1 MATRADWTERLKRW
15 EKSGQ
20 TAEEF
25 ATKDKLDVKLLK
37 WWRWK
42 VGSSPT
48 EVSTMLPP
56 RFLPVHVV
64 DTVEPPT
71 RAVPPIEIA
80 LPNGRVVRVASGFDP
95 QMLERV
101 LSIVS
106 EDGPC

>member
-1 MATRADWTERLKRW
+1 MATRADWTGRLRRW

-25 ATKDKLDVKLLK
+25 ATKEKLDVKLLK

-48 EVSTMLPP
+48 EVSTTLPP

-64 DTVEPPT
+64 DTMERPT
-71 RAVPPIEIA
+71 RTPSPIEIA
-80 LPNGRVVRVASGFDP
+80 LANGRVVRVAPGFDP
-95 QMLERV
+95 RTLESV
-101 LSIVS
+101 LAIAS

>member
-1 MATRADWTERLKRW
+1 MATRAEWTRRLSRW
-15 EKSGQ
+15 KKSGQ

-25 ATKDKLDVKLLK
+25 AAKEKLDVKLLK

-48 EVSTMLPP
+48 EVSETLPP
-56 RFLPVHVV
+56 RFLPVRVV

-71 RAVPPIEIA
+71 GAASPIEIA
-80 LPNGRVVRVASGFDP
+80 LPNGRVVRVAPGFDSRT
-95 QMLERV
+95 LLRV